1 MEAHAERKR
10 RGKGEEINFDSL
22 QLIAITSL
30 QEGGI

>member
-22 QLIAITSL
+22 QLIAITSKDDS
-30 QEGGI
+30 